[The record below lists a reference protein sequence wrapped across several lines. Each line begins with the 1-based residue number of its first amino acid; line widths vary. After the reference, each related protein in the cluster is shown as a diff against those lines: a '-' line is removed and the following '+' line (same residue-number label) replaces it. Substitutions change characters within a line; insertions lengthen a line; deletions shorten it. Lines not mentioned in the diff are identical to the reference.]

1 MANAYRRTPFD
12 WRPTL
17 SFGMSNFECEIAEGM
32 ICVNR
37 TLNVGLSDK
46 IGQRG
51 KKCPTLTLT
60 DEEER
65 TESFSQPPP
74 HLE

>member
-17 SFGMSNFECEIAEGM
+17 SFGESNFECEIAEGM

-46 IGQRG
+46 IGQRR
-51 KKCPTLTLT
+51 KKCPTLTFT
-60 DEEER
+60 VGE
-65 TESFSQPPP
+65 
-74 HLE
+74 HL

>member
-17 SFGMSNFECEIAEGM
+17 SFGESNFEYEIAEGM

-37 TLNVGLSDK
+37 TLNVGLRHK
-46 IGQRG
+46 FGQRK

-60 DEEER
+60 VVI
-65 TESFSQPPP
+65 TMLVFTYFM
-74 HLE
+74 